1 MSMEPKILITD
12 DHSMIR
18 KGIKLLLQLHLGFTD
33 INEACNCSELMS
45 ELKKKVYT
53 HLILDIVLSDGTALE
68 VIPNIRKLYPNLHI
82 MIFSMQSAEIY
93 SSALKQYGINYYLSK
108 DSSEADS
115 IMFLKKFFNDE
126 VPTAEVKKANKNP
139 FINLSARELEILHYL
154 LKGMGTKSI
163 ADTLNIKMNTVSTVK
178 NRIFEKTNIHNM
190 KELIELATLYNINY

>member
-1 MSMEPKILITD
+1 MEPKILITD

-18 KGIKLLLQLHLGFTD
+18 KGIKLLLQLHLGLTD
-33 INEACNCSELMS
+33 ISEACNCAELMS
-45 ELKKKVYT
+45 ELKRKAYT

-68 VIPNIRKLYPNLHI
+68 VIPNIRKLYPSLHI

-93 SSALKQYGINYYLSK
+93 SSALKQYGINYYLPK

-115 IMFLKKFFNDE
+115 ITFLKKFFNDE
-126 VPTAEVKKANKNP
+126 VLTTEVKKANKNP

-163 ADTLNIKMNTVSTVK
+163 ADNLNIKMNTVSTVK

>member
-1 MSMEPKILITD
+1 MEPKILITD

-45 ELKKKVYT
+45 ELKKKAYT

>member
-1 MSMEPKILITD
+1 MEPKVLITD

-18 KGIKLLLQLHLGFTD
+18 KGVKLLLQLHLGLTD
-33 INEACNCSELMS
+33 IHEACNCAELMS
-45 ELKKKVYT
+45 ELRSKTYT

-68 VIPNIRKLYPNLHI
+68 VIPNIKRLYPNLHI

-108 DSSEADS
+108 DSSETES
-115 IMFLKKFFNDE
+115 ISFLKKFFNDE
-126 VPTAEVKKANKNP
+126 TPATETKQTNKNP
-139 FINLSARELEILHYL
+139 FVNLSARELEILHYL

-178 NRIFEKTNIHNM
+178 NRIFEKTRIHNM

>member
-1 MSMEPKILITD
+1 MEPKVLITD

-18 KGIKLLLQLHLGFTD
+18 KGVKLLLQLHLGLTD
-33 INEACNCSELMS
+33 IHEACNCAELMS
-45 ELKKKVYT
+45 ELRSKAYT

-68 VIPNIRKLYPNLHI
+68 VIPNIRRLYPNLHI

-108 DSSEADS
+108 DSTETES
-115 IMFLKKFFNDE
+115 ISFLKKFFNDE
-126 VPTAEVKKANKNP
+126 TPAAEAKQANKNP

-154 LKGMGTKSI
+154 LKGMGTKGI

-178 NRIFEKTNIHNM
+178 NRIFEKTRIRNM